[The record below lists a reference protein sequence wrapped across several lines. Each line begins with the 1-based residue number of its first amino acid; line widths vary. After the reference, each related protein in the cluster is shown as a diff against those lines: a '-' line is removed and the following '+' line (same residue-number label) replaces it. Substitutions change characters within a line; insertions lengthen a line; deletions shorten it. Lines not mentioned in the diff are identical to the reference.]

1 MRILYCCFFLIFIA
15 CGKNDGPPPLFQK
28 SATAFTPVQ
37 KAIIAPKV
45 DGKAHDP
52 AWQSL
57 EWKQMDHIWSGKASE
72 NSSIQYKLTWTP
84 DALYVLLRLE
94 NIAIQSNFGN
104 AIENFNSED
113 HLSAYVDEDN
123 SAGSYE
129 DSYNAFAYQ
138 ISPVNVPIFLDQNKK
153 PRTANHAV
161 YSVLK
166 NYGTTA
172 YWELRIT
179 NFDSAY
185 QPNKPNE
192 AVSLKPGKF
201 MGLALAFEH
210 VDAKATNTILG
221 SVAIPED
228 YEGRIN
234 LDAGLF
240 ETLKLI
246 Q

>member
-1 MRILYCCFFLIFIA
+1 MRILYCFFFLIFIA
-15 CGKNDGPPPLFQK
+15 CGKNESPPPLFQK
-28 SATAFTPVQ
+28 SENTFTPVQ
-37 KAIIAPKV
+37 KAILAPKV

-52 AWQSL
+52 AWQHL
-57 EWKQMDHIWSGKASE
+57 EWKQMDHIWSGKASADA
-72 NSSIQYKLTWTP
+72 NIQYKLTWTP

-94 NIAIQSNFGN
+94 NIEIQSTFGN
-104 AIENFNSED
+104 PMEHFNSED
-113 HLSAYVDEDN
+113 HLSVYIDEDN

-129 DSYNAFAYQ
+129 SSYNAFTYQ
-138 ISPVNVPIFLDQNKK
+138 ISPSNISVFLDQNKK

-161 YSVLK
+161 YSAVK
-166 NYGTTA
+166 NNGIIS

-179 NFDSAY
+179 NFDSTFT
-185 QPNKPNE
+185 PNAPHE
-192 AVSLKPGKF
+192 AVSLKPEKL
-201 MGLALAFEH
+201 MGFALAFEH
-210 VDAKATNTILG
+210 ADAKATNTVLG

-228 YEGRIN
+228 YEGRID

>member
-1 MRILYCCFFLIFIA
+1 M
-15 CGKNDGPPPLFQK
+15 FQK

-57 EWKQMDHIWSGKASE
+57 EWKQMDHIWSGTASA
-72 NSSIQYKLTWTP
+72 NSTIQYKLAWTP

-94 NIAIQSNFGN
+94 NIEIQSTFGN
-104 AIENFNSED
+104 PMEHFNSED
-113 HLSAYVDEDN
+113 HLSIYVDEDN
-123 SAGSYE
+123 SAGSY
-129 DSYNAFAYQ
+129 DSSYNAFTYQ
-138 ISPVNVPIFLDQNKK
+138 IFPSNTSVFLGQNKK
-153 PRTANHAV
+153 LRTANHAV
-161 YSVLK
+161 YSALK
-166 NYGTTA
+166 NYGIIS
-172 YWELRIT
+172 YWELRVT
-179 NFDSAY
+179 NFDSTFT
-185 QPNKPNE
+185 PNAPHE
-192 AVSLKPGKF
+192 AVSLKSGKLLGF
-201 MGLALAFEH
+201 ALAFEH

-228 YEGRIN
+228 YEGRID